1 MSNQTSDRNP
11 VADALEAILQEAGGA
26 DRPYSTDSYLPSHL
40 IESARTALNNDRAD
54 RADREK
60 RQAWETSNEYDLGPS
75 GARLK
80 EGR

>member
-54 RADREK
+54 RA
-60 RQAWETSNEYDLGPS
+60 AI
-75 GARLK
+75 
-80 EGR
+80 